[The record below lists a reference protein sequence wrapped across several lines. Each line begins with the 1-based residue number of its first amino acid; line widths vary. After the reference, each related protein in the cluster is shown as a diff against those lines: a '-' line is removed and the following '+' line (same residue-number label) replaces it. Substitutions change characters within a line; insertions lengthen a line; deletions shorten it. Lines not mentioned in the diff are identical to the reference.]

1 MDFLS
6 NLKNEI
12 VEAVQEK
19 LDAKFDETIEKLNT
33 KVNKAESDIVGIRDD
48 VKVIKDDIIDLT
60 ARVDT
65 DNEITVDNTERLD
78 KLDKDNKCFEIR
90 LKEAESLIDEMG
102 KQEVANPRI
111 NRLEKEVESL
121 KQSLTKKTYADGTN
135 MKENDASKASNTNT
149 HQIPALKYISN
160 KIKTNYKSSDNV

>member
-1 MDFLS
+1 MFIFNIQVGWLS
-6 NLKNEI
+6 NLLVNILKLTI
-12 VEAVQEK
+12 QEK

-78 KLDKDNKCFEIR
+78 KIDKDNKCFEIR
-90 LKEAESLIDEMG
+90 LKEAESLIDKMG

-121 KQSLTKKTYADGTN
+121 KQSLTKKTYAEATN
-135 MKENDASKASNTNT
+135 TNNDNDAAKASGTDANKTPN
-149 HQIPALKYISN
+149 LK
-160 KIKTNYKSSDNV
+160 